1 MIYVTHDQVEAMT
14 MADKI
19 VVLRAGRIEQVG
31 SPLDLYNAPANRFV
45 AGFIGS
51 PRMNFVPLKV
61 AADGTVVTRHGAA
74 RALPGGVT
82 AAPGSMLE
90 LGIRPEHLSLEPS
103 AGSLALPLS
112 ITQVEQLGGHA
123 LLYGTLPDAETTVNA
138 QCAGQHRAQPGDT
151 ITVHAPAAA
160 CHFFAA
166 DGLRLGAGT

>member
-1 MIYVTHDQVEAMT
+1 

-31 SPLDLYNAPANRFV
+31 TPLDLYNAPANRFV

-51 PRMNFVPLKV
+51 PRMNFVP
-61 AADGTVVTRHGAA
+61 AALAGFPNGTPAGAHEI
-74 RALPGGVT
+74 GV
-82 AAPGSMLE
+82 
-90 LGIRPEHLSLEPS
+90 RPEHLLLAATPDSF
-103 AGSLALPLS
+103 ALPLH

-123 LLYGTLPDAETTVNA
+123 LLYGTLPDGVTHVNA
-138 QCAGQHRAQPGDT
+138 QCAGQHRAQPGET

-166 DGLRLGAGT
+166 DGLRLGAAT